1 MKLSARNQLAGVIT
15 AIKKGA
21 VNAEIDLK
29 LEGGAEVS
37 AVITLA
43 SVQKL
48 GLKVGKKATAIIK
61 ANEVMV
67 GTGKSLKLSARNVI
81 PATVKEIVPGV
92 VNAEIILTS
101 GKTEIV
107 SVITQESVKKLGL
120 KVGKE
125 AFAVIK
131 ASNVIVGV

>member
-1 MKLSARNQLAGVIT
+1 MKLSARNQLVGVIT
-15 AIKKGA
+15 AVKKGA

-29 LEGGAEVS
+29 LAGGAEVS

-43 SVQKL
+43 SAQKL
-48 GLKVGKKATAIIK
+48 GLKEGKKATAIIK

-81 PATVKEIVPGV
+81 AATVKEVVAGA
-92 VNAEIILTS
+92 VNAEITLTS

-107 SVITQESVKKLGL
+107 SVITLESAKKLGL
-120 KVGKE
+120 KAGKE

-131 ASNVIVGV
+131 ASNVIIGV

>member
-1 MKLSARNQLAGVIT
+1 MKLSARNQLVGVIT
-15 AIKKGA
+15 AVKKGA

-29 LEGGAEVS
+29 LAGGAEVS

-43 SVQKL
+43 SAQKL
-48 GLKVGKKATAIIK
+48 GLKEGKKATAIIK

-81 PATVKEIVPGV
+81 AATVKEVVAGA
-92 VNAEIILTS
+92 VNAEITLTS

-107 SVITQESVKKLGL
+107 SVITLESAKKLGL
-120 KVGKE
+120 KAGKE
-125 AFAVIK
+125 AFADIK
-131 ASNVIVGV
+131 ASNVIIGV